1 MIYSLQTFGKHTE
14 NDKSNCTN
22 ILMQMNF
29 QQKNSAILIM
39 ISCLKP
45 WIQLKKMIIPFK
57 NLSGQP
63 TKKCMD
69 FDHFVL

>member
-29 QQKNSAILIM
+29 QQK
-39 ISCLKP
+39 K
-45 WIQLKKMIIPFK
+45 
-57 NLSGQP
+57 LSN
-63 TKKCMD
+63 TNNDKLFEAVD
-69 FDHFVL
+69 ST